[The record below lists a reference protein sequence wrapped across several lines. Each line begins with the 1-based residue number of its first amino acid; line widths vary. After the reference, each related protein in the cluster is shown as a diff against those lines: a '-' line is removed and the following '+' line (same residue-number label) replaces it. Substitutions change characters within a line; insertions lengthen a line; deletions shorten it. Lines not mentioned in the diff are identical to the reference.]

1 MSLWFHAR
9 KARLREVVAAAADSR
24 VIQCHCGFMPSIVVC
39 GENSSI
45 TLMLR
50 IVLIIRGYFGIFTPL
65 WGYVSYVRSN

>member
-9 KARLREVVAAAADSR
+9 KARLREVVVAAADSR
-24 VIQCHCGFMPSIVVC
+24 VIQCHRGFMPSIVVC